1 MSKSIVNVKG
11 TMINVALLVFNEHN
25 VEDQLEKALDE
36 KVIQKASFF
45 SGLPFII
52 DFNEINDLTLHDVAM
67 KTVKILKENDIHAI
81 GVRCS
86 DNQWTMLERI
96 GFYYRDTSQSKREL
110 IAEKTEKEEPK
121 AEENEKSSCENEA
134 NLIIKRNVRSG
145 QQIYAQNRSVI
156 IYGNVSS
163 GAEIIADGNI
173 LVIGSLK
180 GKAIA
185 GANGDAGAIIQANKM
200 EPELVSIAG
209 VFLASEDLD
218 NFEGVYGSSV
228 ICKMDEKTEEIS
240 FIK

>member
-1 MSKSIVNVKG
+1 MANILRVKG

-25 VEDQLEKALDE
+25 VEEQLERALDE

-86 DNQWTMLERI
+86 DNQWTMLERL

-110 IAEKTEKEEPK
+110 MTEKTEKEEPK
-121 AEENEKSSCENEA
+121 AEENEKSSCENQS

-163 GAEIIADGNI
+163 GAEVIADGNI

-185 GANGDAGAIIQANKM
+185 GANGDAGAIIQADKM

>member
-1 MSKSIVNVKG
+1 MANIVSVKG

-25 VEDQLEKALDE
+25 VEEQLEKALDE

-52 DFNEINDLTLHDVAM
+52 DFNEINDLTLHDVAT

-96 GFYYRDTSQSKREL
+96 GFYYRDISQSKREL
-110 IAEKTEKEEPK
+110 IAEKTEKEELK
-121 AEENEKSSCENEA
+121 TEENEKGSCENEA

-156 IYGNVSS
+156 IYGNVGS

>member
-1 MSKSIVNVKG
+1 MSKSIVSVKG

-25 VEDQLEKALDE
+25 VEEQLEEALNE
-36 KVIQKASFF
+36 KVIQKSGFF

-52 DFNEINDLTLHDVAM
+52 DFNEINDLTLHDVAR

-86 DNQWTMLERI
+86 DNQWVMLERI
-96 GFYYRDTSQSKREL
+96 GFYYRDISQSKREL
-110 IAEKTEKEEPK
+110 IAEKTNKEEPV

>member
-1 MSKSIVNVKG
+1 MANIVSVKG

-25 VEDQLEKALDE
+25 VEEQLEKALDE

-52 DFNEINDLTLHDVAM
+52 DFNEINDLTLHDVAT

-121 AEENEKSSCENEA
+121 AEENEKGSCENEA

>member
-1 MSKSIVNVKG
+1 MANIVSVKG

-25 VEDQLEKALDE
+25 VEDQLGKALDE

-52 DFNEINDLTLHDVAM
+52 DFNEINDLTLHDVAT

-86 DNQWTMLERI
+86 DNQWTMLEKI

-110 IAEKTEKEEPK
+110 IAEKTEKEDPK
-121 AEENEKSSCENEA
+121 TEENEKGSCENEA